1 MTTRFDRTIL
11 WKSAL
16 LQLLAVAIVSTVL
29 GLLLPTS
36 FFETWG
42 WVSGPL
48 AWLACAAFTASVLNL
63 DPPRTVLGA
72 ALAGLPSVIFVVIGL
87 HWLGALFAALLFA
100 LWCARGAAT
109 GLLTRSGTAPAAG
122 SGRSSA

>member
-1 MTTRFDRTIL
+1 LTTSLDRTIL

-16 LQLLAVAIVSTVL
+16 LQLLAVAIVSSVL

-48 AWLACAAFTASVLNL
+48 AWLACAAFTATILSL
-63 DPPRTVLGA
+63 DLPRTVLGA

-87 HWLGALFAALLFA
+87 HWLGALVAALLFA

-109 GLLTRSGTAPAAG
+109 GLLRPSEADPVARPD
-122 SGRSSA
+122 RSSA

>member
-1 MTTRFDRTIL
+1 LTTTFDRTIL

-48 AWLACAAFTASVLNL
+48 AWLACAAFTATVLGL
-63 DPPRTVLGA
+63 DLPRTVLGA

-109 GLLTRSGTAPAAG
+109 GRLARGGTRPATG
-122 SGRSSA
+122 SGPSSA

>member
-1 MTTRFDRTIL
+1 MDRTIL
-11 WKSAL
+11 WKSSL
-16 LQLLAVAIVSTVL
+16 IQLLAVAVVSTVL

-48 AWLACAAFTASVLNL
+48 AWLACAAFTAAILRL
-63 DPPRTVLGA
+63 DLPRTVLGA

-100 LWCARGAAT
+100 IWCARGAET
-109 GLLTRSGTAPAAG
+109 GLLRRSGQRPADGPGHPAA
-122 SGRSSA
+122 